1 MFTIRNA
8 LRRGHCL
15 TQKIKLTKTT
25 KQLRALISTGPQ
37 QQHGTFYEIRTYFI
51 KPEMNNAFLKLTNEK
66 IELRTSHSQLLGYWS
81 VEYGGLNKVVH
92 IWKYDSYAHR
102 AAVRA
107 ALAQDSQWV
116 EQYISKAMPMLRS
129 QDNEVTYLVP
139 WCQIEMPPKQGVY
152 ELVTFQMKPG
162 GPAVWGKAFSKAINT
177 HAKAGY
183 SHLVG
188 VFHTEFGLLN
198 RVHVLWWYEDPDQR
212 AAARHTAHQDARVV
226 AAVRESV
233 TYLDSQKNKLLIPTP
248 FSPLK

>member
-1 MFTIRNA
+1 
-8 LRRGHCL
+8 
-15 TQKIKLTKTT
+15 
-25 KQLRALISTGPQ
+25 
-37 QQHGTFYEIRTYFI
+37 
-51 KPEMNNAFLKLTNEK
+51 MNNAFLKLTNEK

-81 VEYGGLNKVVH
+81 VEYGGLNEVVH

-226 AAVRESV
+226 AAGKASPSSFLPLWSHLSLTLALYPTDHVNRSV
-233 TYLDSQKNKLLIPTP
+233 
-248 FSPLK
+248 